1 MTERGNKMSTEA
13 KQNEKI
19 AAAVMGYGTIG
30 SGVVEILEKN
40 RDVIAKKV
48 GKEIEAKYILDLR
61 EFPGTPVEHKIV
73 HDIAAITEDP
83 AVKIVVEAMGGVHP
97 AYEFAKACLMAGKHV
112 VTSNKA
118 LVAACGTELLQ
129 IAREKQVNFLFEA
142 STGGGIPV
150 IRTMYR
156 SLAGEKIE
164 EITGILNGT
173 TNYILTKMDRCGQTF
188 ESALKEAQDLGYA
201 ERNPEADVEGHDTC
215 RKIAILTAMATGK
228 EVNYEDI
235 PTEGITRITDMDFK
249 YAEKL
254 GRSVKLFGSS
264 RIEGDKV
271 TAFVAPV
278 MIGPEHP
285 LYSVN
290 DVYNGIVIKGNMLG
304 TSMYFGSGAGK
315 LPTASAV
322 VADMM
327 EAAIYE
333 GENIPLGWT
342 EEKQEIEPWENA
354 SFRYFLRISGNS
366 QSKKEKVT
374 EVFPD
379 GEIVELSGCCE
390 FGVLTSK
397 MSGAELNQKKA
408 AISDVIGLIRAE

>member
-1 MTERGNKMSTEA
+1 M
-13 KQNEKI
+13 
-19 AAAVMGYGTIG
+19 
-30 SGVVEILEKN
+30 
-40 RDVIAKKV
+40 
-48 GKEIEAKYILDLR
+48 
-61 EFPGTPVEHKIV
+61 
-73 HDIAAITEDP
+73 
-83 AVKIVVEAMGGVHP
+83 
-97 AYEFAKACLMAGKHV
+97 
-112 VTSNKA
+112 
-118 LVAACGTELLQ
+118 
-129 IAREKQVNFLFEA
+129 A
-142 STGGGIPV
+142 STTIFTSGSPV

-235 PTEGITRITDMDFK
+235 PTEGITKITDVDFK

-278 MIGPEHP
+278 MVGPEHP
-285 LYSVN
+285 LYAVN

-327 EAAIYE
+327 EAAVYSE
-333 GENIPLGWT
+333 ENIPLGWT
-342 EEKQEIEPWENA
+342 EERLEIEPLENA
-354 SFRYFLRISGNS
+354 SFRYFLRISGNT
-366 QSKKEKVT
+366 QSGKERVR

-379 GEIVELSGCCE
+379 GEIVELSGYSE

-397 MSGAELNQKKA
+397 MKEAEFNEKKA

>member
-1 MTERGNKMSTEA
+1 MNTEA
-13 KQNEKI
+13 KENEKI

-30 SGVVEILEKN
+30 SGVVEVLEEN
-40 RDVIAKKV
+40 RDIIAKKT
-48 GKEIEAKYILDLR
+48 GKEIEVKYILDLR
-61 EFPGTPVEHKIV
+61 EFPGTPVENKIV
-73 HDIAAITEDP
+73 HDIAAITGDP
-83 AVKIVVEAMGGVHP
+83 EVKIVVEAMGGVHP
-97 AYEFAKACLMAGKHV
+97 AYEFTRACLMAGKHV
-112 VTSNKA
+112 ATSNKA

-129 IAREKQVNFLFEA
+129 IARKKQVNFLFEA

-235 PTEGITRITDMDFK
+235 PTEGITKITDVDFK

-278 MIGPEHP
+278 MVGLEHP
-285 LYSVN
+285 LYAVN

-327 EAAIYE
+327 EAAVYSE
-333 GENIPLGWT
+333 ENIPLGWT
-342 EEKQEIEPWENA
+342 EERLEIEPLENA
-354 SFRYFLRISGNS
+354 SFRYFLRISGNT
-366 QSKKEKVT
+366 QSGKERVR

-379 GEIVELSGCCE
+379 GEIVELSGYSE

-397 MSGAELNQKKA
+397 MKEAEFNEKKA

>member
-1 MTERGNKMSTEA
+1 MNTEA
-13 KQNEKI
+13 KENEKI

-30 SGVVEILEKN
+30 SGVVEVLEEH
-40 RDVIAKKV
+40 RDIIAKKT
-48 GKEIEAKYILDLR
+48 GKEIEVKYILDLR
-61 EFPGTPVEHKIV
+61 EFPGTPVENKIV
-73 HDIAAITEDP
+73 HDIAAITGDP
-83 AVKIVVEAMGGVHP
+83 EVKIVVEAMGGVHP
-97 AYEFAKACLMAGKHV
+97 AYEFTRACLMAGKHV
-112 VTSNKA
+112 ATSNKA

-129 IAREKQVNFLFEA
+129 IARKKQVNFLFEA

-235 PTEGITRITDMDFK
+235 PTEGITKITDVDFK

-278 MIGPEHP
+278 MVGPEHP
-285 LYSVN
+285 LYAVN

-327 EAAIYE
+327 EAAVYSE
-333 GENIPLGWT
+333 ENIPLGWT
-342 EEKQEIEPWENA
+342 EERLEIEPLENA
-354 SFRYFLRISGNS
+354 SFRYFLRISGNT
-366 QSKKEKVT
+366 QSGKERVR

-379 GEIVELSGCCE
+379 GEIVELSGYSE

-397 MSGAELNQKKA
+397 MKEAEFNEKKA

>member
-1 MTERGNKMSTEA
+1 MNTEA
-13 KQNEKI
+13 KENEKI

-30 SGVVEILEKN
+30 SGVVEVLEEN
-40 RDVIAKKV
+40 RDIIAKKT
-48 GKEIEAKYILDLR
+48 GKEIEVKYILDLR
-61 EFPGTPVEHKIV
+61 EFPGTPVENKIV
-73 HDIAAITEDP
+73 HDIAAITGDP
-83 AVKIVVEAMGGVHP
+83 EVKIVVEAMGGVHP
-97 AYEFAKACLMAGKHV
+97 AYEFTRACLMAGKHV
-112 VTSNKA
+112 ATSNKA

-129 IAREKQVNFLFEA
+129 IARKKQVNFLFEA

-235 PTEGITRITDMDFK
+235 PTEGITKITDVDFK

-278 MIGPEHP
+278 MVGPEHP
-285 LYSVN
+285 LYAVN

-327 EAAIYE
+327 EAAVYSE
-333 GENIPLGWT
+333 ENIPLGWT
-342 EEKQEIEPWENA
+342 EERLEIEPLENA
-354 SFRYFLRISGNS
+354 SFRYFLRISGNT
-366 QSKKEKVT
+366 QSGKGRVR

-379 GEIVELSGCCE
+379 GEIVELSGYSE

-397 MSGAELNQKKA
+397 MKEAEFNEKKA